1 LSWNLTHKQTQVTSR
16 KDQEQYWSDRQ
27 RPYHFVSVRDFR
39 EAYQQFSIGAQMKE
53 ELAVTFPKEKNHK
66 AALTTEKYSASKMD
80 LLKANY
86 DKQWLLMKRN
96 AVVYIF
102 MILQVFNS
110 FFLVF
115 TFSLYNNVLYSQKL
129 PTLLYYFFISPPPP
143 TIIMTNS

>member
-1 LSWNLTHKQTQVTSR
+1 MTHKQTQVTSR
-16 KDQEQYWSDRQ
+16 KDQEQYWSDRRQ
-27 RPYHFVSVRDFR
+27 PYHFVSVRDFR

-53 ELAVTFPKEKNHK
+53 ELAVTFPKEKSHK

-110 FFLVF
+110 FFW
-115 TFSLYNNVLYSQKL
+115 FSLSLFTIMFCIHKNY
-129 PTLLYYFFISPPPP
+129 LLCSIIFPFILPPPKQ
-143 TIIMTNS
+143 SS